1 MEVFSYRFKA
11 MGGPCEVRLYAG
23 DRTQAD
29 RHAAVAKTE
38 ILRLEQRYSRYREDS
53 FTTLVNR
60 SAGDA
65 RGIEADA
72 ESAALLDYARTA
84 WEQSEGLFD
93 ITSGV
98 LRRVWDFKA
107 RRVPAQAEIDGIL
120 PLIGWQRVRWERPR
134 LVLPLAGM
142 ELDFGGYVKE
152 YAADRA
158 ALACSDA
165 GARHGFVELA
175 GDIALIGAH
184 PDGAPWQIGV
194 RHPRAPEQALATIPL
209 ADGAIAS
216 SGDYERCFEVD
227 GLRYSHLL
235 NPQTGWPVRGL
246 SAVSVVAPQCL
257 IAGTASTIAML
268 KGAEAGPRWL
278 GELGLRHLCVTADG
292 ALAGTVEHRTV
303 PAHSLLTRT

>member
-1 MEVFSYRFKA
+1 MEVFSYSFKA
-11 MGGPCEVRLYAG
+11 MGGPCEVRLYAP
-23 DRTQAD
+23 DRARAD
-29 RHAAVAKTE
+29 AYADVAKAE
-38 ILRLEQRYSRYREDS
+38 ILRLEQRYSRYRDDS
-53 FTTLVNR
+53 FTTQVNR

-65 RGIEADA
+65 RGVEADA
-72 ESAALLDYARTA
+72 ESAALLDYAQTA

-107 RRVPAQAEIDGIL
+107 RRVPSQQEIDSIL
-120 PLIGWQRVRWERPR
+120 PLIGWQQLRWDKPH

-158 ALACSDA
+158 AQACREA

-175 GDIALIGAH
+175 GDIALIGTH

-194 RHPRAPEQALATIPL
+194 RHPRLPEQALATIPL
-209 ADGAIAS
+209 GAGAIAS
-216 SGDYERCFEVD
+216 SGDYERYFEVD
-227 GLRYSHLL
+227 GQRYSHLL
-235 NPQTGWPVRGL
+235 NPKTGWPVRGL
-246 SAVSVVAPQCL
+246 AAVSVVAAQCL

-292 ALAGTVEHRTV
+292 ALAGTVEYR
-303 PAHSLLTRT
+303 PS

>member
-1 MEVFSYRFKA
+1 MKVFSYSFKA
-11 MGGPCEVRLYAG
+11 MGGPCEVRLYAPN
-23 DRTQAD
+23 RARAD
-29 RHAAVAKTE
+29 LHADAAKAE
-38 ILRLEQRYSRYREDS
+38 ILRLEQRYSRYRDDS
-53 FTTLVNR
+53 LTTLVNR
-60 SAGDA
+60 SAGELH
-65 RGIEADA
+65 GVEVDA
-72 ESAALLDYARTA
+72 ESAALLDYAQTA

-107 RRVPAQAEIDGIL
+107 RRVPSQQEIDGIL
-120 PLIGWQRVRWERPR
+120 PLIGWQRVRWDKPR
-134 LVLPLAGM
+134 LVLSLAGM

-158 ALACSDA
+158 AQACREA

-209 ADGAIAS
+209 AAGAIAS
-216 SGDYERCFEVD
+216 SGDYERYFEVD
-227 GLRYSHLL
+227 GQRYSHLL
-235 NPQTGWPVRGL
+235 NPKTGWPVRGL
-246 SAVSVVAPQCL
+246 SAVSVVAAQCL

-278 GELGLRHLCVTADG
+278 GELGLRHLCVAADG
-292 ALAGTVEHRTV
+292 SLAGTVEHRAAQANT
-303 PAHSLLTRT
+303 ALARE

>member
-1 MEVFSYRFKA
+1 MEVFSYHFKA

-23 DRTQAD
+23 DRAQAD
-29 RHAAVAKTE
+29 VHAAAAKAE

-158 ALACSDA
+158 AQACRDA

-216 SGDYERCFEVD
+216 SGDYERYFEVD
-227 GLRYSHLL
+227 DLRYSHLL
-235 NPQTGWPVRGL
+235 NPKTGWPVRGL
-246 SAVSVVAPQCL
+246 AAVSVVAPQCL

-278 GELGLRHLCVTADG
+278 GELGLRHLCVDADG

-303 PAHSLLTRT
+303 PAQSLLTRA